1 MIVNACNA
9 PSSNNS
15 SEEYSYRLVANV
27 SKLKGRNNKV
37 IGSSFIVS
45 TSTKKNPARILN
57 FIWGMIILKYV
68 VDDLRPIIRDA
79 SSIDLG
85 ILSNPDS
92 KELLESAI
100 SLIVKA
106 IIKPNKDIENKWDA
120 NNVILFIKIKTPKAI
135 TTPGKA

>member
-1 MIVNACNA
+1 M
-9 PSSNNS
+9 
-15 SEEYSYRLVANV
+15 
-27 SKLKGRNNKV
+27 
-37 IGSSFIVS
+37 S

-68 VDDLRPIIRDA
+68 VDGLRPIIRDA

-92 KELLESAI
+92 KELLEIAI

-106 IIKPNKDIENKWDA
+106 IIKPIKDIENIWDA
-120 NNVILFIKIKTPKAI
+120 NNEILFIKI
-135 TTPGKA
+135 